1 MNPLLLIFGLLGA
14 GAAKSGLRGDSS
26 GPPVRGI
33 GRNDRNDIAPTDD
46 DDTEPAGDFGAD
58 DPATGDDDS
67 APSGVSTGGTD
78 TPDGT
83 DTTTDTSTDTSGST
97 GKPTAD
103 TGDTVPTS
111 GSGDSTSGG
120 TGSTDGTTGS
130 TGGTGSTGETTGST
144 GDTGSTESTGGTTGS
159 TDGDT
164 GSAGSTDGTT
174 GSTGDT
180 GSTGGTTGSTGD
192 AGSTGGT
199 TGSTGGSTGSTGS
212 TGGTT
217 GSTGGTTGSTGGTTG
232 STGGTATGTG
242 SSGHTMGNTTPSV
255 QPPGTGASQAQ
266 IDSFLTQLAAQPETH
281 IHGTGS
287 SMAGE
292 HTAALNLVPRGASS
306 HVAIGDGD
314 WFDPATWSGGQVP
327 GDGAKVLIPEG
338 VTVDYGG
345 VSNASLFTLRVDGVL
360 DFETNVDS
368 KMVFDTVVVSPSGH
382 LIIGTPTDP
391 VDPNVDIDLI
401 VANNGPIDTNWDPM
415 LLSRGIV
422 AHGGTSIHG
431 AVKDSHEKVADDPLT
446 GDTSVKFAGVPQGWE
461 VGDTIVIAGTHYD
474 GYSWD
479 NSIGAVRFHP
489 PEDEVRVI
497 TGIDADGR
505 VHFNQPL
512 AFDHD
517 APRTDLQTS
526 VANYTR
532 NVSIETENA
541 ASAEVYERGH
551 VMFMH
556 SDNVDVRYAEFH
568 ELGRTDKSQI
578 SQSADSFGQTSFDS
592 NVQGRY
598 ALHLHRTGTSDPND
612 PAIVT
617 GNAVYGSPG
626 WGYVHHD
633 SNAILDNNAS
643 YDTFG
648 AGFVAETGNE
658 IGAWNDNIAIFA
670 QGVSWDIPKDGQHL
684 STFDTG
690 KTGDGFWFQG
700 RMVSSTDN
708 IAASVNTGFVYFHRD
723 GNNGMI
729 DFDASLFP
737 YSEALLNNPTTT
749 ADLTP
754 ILTFDG
760 NETFAAKQGLH
771 IVKSGPNQGHDVWSE
786 LTDFTAWSVVSGAHL
801 EYTSHYILRDFDLV
815 SRVHHPFTVYS
826 NGIHLGTNASDITI
840 IDANVDGFKDG

>member
-232 STGGTATGTG
+232 STGGTTGSTGGTATGTG

-338 VTVDYGG
+338 VTVNYGG

-382 LIIGTPTDP
+382 
-391 VDPNVDIDLI
+391 
-401 VANNGPIDTNWDPM
+401 
-415 LLSRGIV
+415 
-422 AHGGTSIHG
+422 
-431 AVKDSHEKVADDPLT
+431 
-446 GDTSVKFAGVPQGWE
+446 
-461 VGDTIVIAGTHYD
+461 
-474 GYSWD
+474 
-479 NSIGAVRFHP
+479 
-489 PEDEVRVI
+489 
-497 TGIDADGR
+497 
-505 VHFNQPL
+505 
-512 AFDHD
+512 
-517 APRTDLQTS
+517 
-526 VANYTR
+526 
-532 NVSIETENA
+532 
-541 ASAEVYERGH
+541 
-551 VMFMH
+551 
-556 SDNVDVRYAEFH
+556 
-568 ELGRTDKSQI
+568 
-578 SQSADSFGQTSFDS
+578 
-592 NVQGRY
+592 
-598 ALHLHRTGTSDPND
+598 
-612 PAIVT
+612 
-617 GNAVYGSPG
+617 
-626 WGYVHHD
+626 
-633 SNAILDNNAS
+633 
-643 YDTFG
+643 
-648 AGFVAETGNE
+648 
-658 IGAWNDNIAIFA
+658 
-670 QGVSWDIPKDGQHL
+670 
-684 STFDTG
+684 
-690 KTGDGFWFQG
+690 
-700 RMVSSTDN
+700 
-708 IAASVNTGFVYFHRD
+708 
-723 GNNGMI
+723 
-729 DFDASLFP
+729 
-737 YSEALLNNPTTT
+737 
-749 ADLTP
+749 
-754 ILTFDG
+754 
-760 NETFAAKQGLH
+760 
-771 IVKSGPNQGHDVWSE
+771 
-786 LTDFTAWSVVSGAHL
+786 
-801 EYTSHYILRDFDLV
+801 
-815 SRVHHPFTVYS
+815 
-826 NGIHLGTNASDITI
+826 
-840 IDANVDGFKDG
+840 